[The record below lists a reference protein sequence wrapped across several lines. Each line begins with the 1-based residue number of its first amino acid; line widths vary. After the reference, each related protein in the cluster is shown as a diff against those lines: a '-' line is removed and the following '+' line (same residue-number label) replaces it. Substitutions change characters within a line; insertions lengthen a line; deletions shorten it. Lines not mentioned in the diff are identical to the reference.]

1 VEARRLDAAKSNDRL
16 LSGLIPYRGQTPR
29 LHPSV
34 FVAEGARIIGDV
46 EIEEKSSIW
55 FNAVVR
61 GDVNFIRIGAC
72 TNVQDN
78 VVLHVTMKT
87 APLHIGSEVTI
98 GHNAVL
104 HGCTVDD
111 CCLIGMGAI
120 VLDGAHICRNSIVA
134 AGAMVL
140 EGFTVPEGM
149 LIAGVP
155 AKIKRPLTEEEKQ
168 FLHRSAANYVRYCD
182 NYRS

>member
-1 VEARRLDAAKSNDRL
+1 MPN
-16 LSGLIPYRGQTPR
+16 

-34 FVAEGARIIGDV
+34 FVADGARIIGDV
-46 EIEEKSSIW
+46 EIKEKSSIW
-55 FNAVVR
+55 FNTIVR
-61 GDVNFIRIGAC
+61 GDVNYIRIGAC

-78 VVLHVTMKT
+78 AVLHVTAKT

-98 GHNAVL
+98 GHSAVL

-120 VLDGAHICRNSIVA
+120 LLDGARICRNSLVA

-140 EGFTVPEGM
+140 EGYNVPEGM
-149 LIAGVP
+149 LVAGVP
-155 AKIKRPLTEEEKQ
+155 AEIKRPLTEEEKS
-168 FLHRSAANYVRYCD
+168 FLHQSAANYVRYCD
-182 NYRS
+182 NYRL